1 MIAGREYILTD
12 WNIIDFIRCRT
23 PYYDALPKRPQ
34 ECQGPSGIDSTGS
47 VKRLKLAARYLQTE
61 SEAGVGYTGGKDD
74 EGIREENTGKENN
87 RGSTVENGKRQVE
100 FRKIWVETID

>member
-12 WNIIDFIRCRT
+12 WNILDYIRCRT
-23 PYYDALPKRPQ
+23 PYFDPILKRPQ
-34 ECQGPSGIDSTGS
+34 ERQGPSGMDSA
-47 VKRLKLAARYLQTE
+47 VKRLKLTARYFQTE
-61 SEAGVGYTGGKDD
+61 REARVGYKGGKND
-74 EGIREENTGKENN
+74 EDIVEENIREENN